1 MRSRRRRLIAALA
14 IGSIATA
21 IGAVTYLTGAFDD
34 TENDSVDARFT
45 IRGGHDVPE
54 LAFVAIDANTFD
66 KLGLQWPF
74 PRSLHGRLIDRLHAD
89 GARAIAYDVQFT
101 EPTTP
106 RQDNALI
113 RAVQRAGNVVLSTT
127 EVDENGESNV
137 FGGEEVLKMIGARAG
152 TPSSTRMTA
161 ASGGTST
168 TRLRGS
174 SRSP

>member
-1 MRSRRRRLIAALA
+1 MP
-14 IGSIATA
+14 
-21 IGAVTYLTGAFDD
+21 D
-34 TENDSVDARFT
+34 
-45 IRGGHDVPE
+45 

-137 FGGEEVLKMIGARAG
+137 FGGREGPEDD
-152 TPSSTRMTA
+152 
-161 ASGGTST
+161 
-168 TRLRGS
+168 RGQG
-174 SRSP
+174 REHDHRHG